1 MAEPLVRTRS
11 VCPPFVTGVKPNGE
25 SSVHLETLRVQALRR
40 SARAPVQAGRAVHSA
55 RTQRAPSLHS
65 FRGFAGAHLGLAAAL
80 LNRLKLLTQAIVIAD
95 NRQVPLPPLLLD
107 GRETRAD
114 IPLCIALSQFDGERL
129 IAWSRQPNAHQV
141 TVCPRKR
148 PLPEARYC

>member
-1 MAEPLVRTRS
+1 
-11 VCPPFVTGVKPNGE
+11 
-25 SSVHLETLRVQALRR
+25 
-40 SARAPVQAGRAVHSA
+40 
-55 RTQRAPSLHS
+55 
-65 FRGFAGAHLGLAAAL
+65 L